1 MVLQA
6 NGCGLDEVHY
16 YYCIHTINVE
26 NLEFKDPLL
35 FTLSARRVEI
45 NRTYRS
51 YNNHAAYRSYNNHP
65 GFELRLLGV
74 KKEIEVKLS
83 HHQDRFID
91 PVHHSLPQI
100 TRKELVSN
108 FDKFYPHEEIKSRL
122 SFPGKNPLNMIAKN
136 PREDGD
142 DIIFD
147 LDSRRPKKA
156 STKFESF
163 MEKQFWANIVA
174 TAANK
179 NYRFET
185 RHPSRWETAPKAIRD
200 NNLDGARLINAR
212 LQGYSFEG
220 RNIHQTDF
228 RYSKLKNANFQRVT
242 GKFTWFRGADL
253 RHASFDGNQLKRAGF
268 EYSDLRGATG
278 LDLNSDSG
286 FSHARIDT

>member
-16 YYCIHTINVE
+16 YYRIHTINVE

-35 FTLSARRVEI
+35 FTLSARRVKI

-51 YNNHAAYRSYNNHP
+51 CNNHP

-91 PVHHSLPQI
+91 PDDHSLPQI

-122 SFPGKNPLNMIAKN
+122 SFPGKKPLNMIAKN

-163 MEKQFWANIVA
+163 MEKQLWTNIVA
-174 TAANK
+174 TAENK

-253 RHASFDGNQLKRAGF
+253 RYASFDGNQLKRAGF

-286 FSHARIDT
+286 FSHARIVT